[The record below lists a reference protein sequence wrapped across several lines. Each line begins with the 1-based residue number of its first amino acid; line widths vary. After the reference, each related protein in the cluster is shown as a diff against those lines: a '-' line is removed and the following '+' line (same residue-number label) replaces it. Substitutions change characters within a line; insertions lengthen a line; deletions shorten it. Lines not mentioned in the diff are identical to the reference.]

1 MCPQSL
7 VFHEGTMLAIF
18 KRQTN
23 NVGAIKNETLG
34 DWIKCMQ
41 SDIYTTE
48 AGNTIGKLCA
58 GQVTKTIVL

>member
-1 MCPQSL
+1 ML
-7 VFHEGTMLAIF
+7 VIF